1 MLEKTSEWIKK
12 ALSHLDSEF
21 SKLQAGRANPA
32 MVEDIRID
40 TYGSL
45 QPIKNSAS
53 INLIDSQTLSI
64 QPWDRSQVHA
74 IANAITDSGMGLNP
88 QTMADSVMIKVPA
101 LTEERRKDIVKIA
114 KKLSEEGKVSVRNAR
129 QESLKDIKKAKDEK
143 TITEDDVKSY
153 EVDLQ
158 KMIDDANKK
167 IEEMT
172 KKKEDDIMKI

>member
-1 MLEKTSEWIKK
+1 
-12 ALSHLDSEF
+12 
-21 SKLQAGRANPA
+21 

-74 IANAITDSGMGLNP
+74 IAKAITDSGMGLNP

-153 EVDLQ
+153 ENDLQ

>member
-1 MLEKTSEWIKK
+1 
-12 ALSHLDSEF
+12 
-21 SKLQAGRANPA
+21 
-32 MVEDIRID
+32 MVEDIRVEV
-40 TYGSL
+40 YGSL

-53 INLIDSQTLSI
+53 INLMDSQTLSI

-74 IANAITDSGMGLNP
+74 IAKAITDSGMGLNP

-101 LTEERRKDIVKIA
+101 LTEERRRDIVKIA
-114 KKLSEEGKVSVRNAR
+114 KKLSEDAKVSVRNAR

-153 EVDLQ
+153 ETDLQ

-172 KKKEDDIMKI
+172 KKKEEDIMKI

>member
-1 MLEKTSEWIKK
+1 
-12 ALSHLDSEF
+12 
-21 SKLQAGRANPA
+21 